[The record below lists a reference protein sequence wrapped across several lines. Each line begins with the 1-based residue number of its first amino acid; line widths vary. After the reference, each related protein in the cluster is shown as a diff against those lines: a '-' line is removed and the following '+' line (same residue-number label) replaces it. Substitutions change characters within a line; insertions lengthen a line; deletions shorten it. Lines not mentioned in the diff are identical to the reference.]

1 MLILYLAFFV
11 IVVHYWFPVGFYAKL
26 LSSTQTLLR
35 DRGMTIVPELI
46 DRLLAFMA
54 EMGR

>member
-1 MLILYLAFFV
+1 V
-11 IVVHYWFPVGFYAKL
+11 IVVHYWFPLGFYAKL
-26 LSSTQTLLR
+26 LTSVQSLLR

-46 DRLLAFMA
+46 DRLLAVMA